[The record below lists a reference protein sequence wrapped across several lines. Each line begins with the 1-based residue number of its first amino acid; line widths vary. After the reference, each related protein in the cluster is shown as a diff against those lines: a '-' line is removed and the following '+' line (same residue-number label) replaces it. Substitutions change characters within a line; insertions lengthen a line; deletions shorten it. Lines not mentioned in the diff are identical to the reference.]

1 MNQYLANKQLDFS
14 QALEFFKKEIATLRT
29 GRANPAVLEG
39 VQVEAYEIMNPVNA
53 VGNISVTDA
62 RSIIIVPWDKSV
74 LKNIEKAIIEAN
86 LGLGVVNEGD
96 KIRLSV
102 PALTE
107 ENRKEL
113 ARRLSEKMEKTRI
126 SLRQA
131 RDEVKS
137 KIEAAY
143 IAKEISEDDKFRF
156 IKELDEFAT
165 KKNDELKSV
174 KERKEQDIMEI

>member
-1 MNQYLANKQLDFS
+1 MNQYLQDKQPDFDH
-14 QALEFFKKEIATLRT
+14 ALEFFKKEISTLRT

-39 VQVEAYEIMNPVNA
+39 VQVEAYGVLNPLNA

-62 RSIIIVPWDKSV
+62 RSIVIAPWDKTV
-74 LKNIEKAIIEAN
+74 LKSIEKGIIEAN

-96 KIRLSV
+96 KIRLTV

-113 ARRLSEKMEKTRI
+113 AKRLSEKMEKSRI

-131 RDEVKS
+131 REEVKS
-137 KIEAAY
+137 KIEAAFN
-143 IAKEISEDDKFRF
+143 AKEISEDDKFRF

-165 KKNDELKSV
+165 KKNEELKSI
-174 KERKEQDIMEI
+174 KERKETDIMEI